1 MKLNNSLLILIF
13 ILSPIFIFSED
24 DYGTNKLPHYV
35 WDSDSSNVGQT
46 EIWFQD
52 WTDYTRLFIKSIKD
66 SSSIEKHPYAKTDF
80 NKEYLNA
87 KEYQKPNYIQLLGN
101 IKWNDKQ
108 NWSDNYSNTFEWY
121 VDRDQNWYYS
131 NKKLSGNA
139 RITNGKLYLQVRD
152 YDKIIID
159 TISRYRKYK

>member
-1 MKLNNSLLILIF
+1 MKLINQLLLLIF
-13 ILSPIFIFSED
+13 LSNQVFAEN
-24 DYGTNKLPHYV
+24 DYGIEKMPHYV

-66 SSSIEKHPYAKTDF
+66 SSSIDKHPYAKTDYD
-80 NKEYLNA
+80 KEYLNA

-101 IKWNDKQ
+101 IKWTNKQ
-108 NWSDNYSNTFEWY
+108 NWSENYSNSFEWY
-121 VDRDQNWYYS
+121 VDRDQNWYYN

-139 RITNGKLYLQVRD
+139 KILKGKLYLQIKD
-152 YDKIIID
+152 YDDIIID
-159 TISRYRKYK
+159 TVSRYRKYK

>member
-1 MKLNNSLLILIF
+1 MKLINQLLLLIF
-13 ILSPIFIFSED
+13 FSNQVFAEN
-24 DYGTNKLPHYV
+24 DYGIEKMPHYV

-66 SSSIEKHPYAKTDF
+66 SSSIDKHPYAKTDYD
-80 NKEYLNA
+80 KEYLNA

-101 IKWNDKQ
+101 IKWTNKQ
-108 NWSDNYSNTFEWY
+108 NWSENNSNSFEWY
-121 VDRDQNWYYS
+121 VDRDQNWYYN

-139 RITNGKLYLQVRD
+139 KILKGKLYLQIKD
-152 YDKIIID
+152 YDDIIID
-159 TISRYRKYK
+159 TVSRYRKYK

>member
-1 MKLNNSLLILIF
+1 MKLINQLLLLIF
-13 ILSPIFIFSED
+13 FSNQVFAEND
-24 DYGTNKLPHYV
+24 HGIEKMPHYV

-66 SSSIEKHPYAKTDF
+66 SSSIDKHPYAKTDYDE
-80 NKEYLNA
+80 EYLNA

-101 IKWNDKQ
+101 IKWTNKQ
-108 NWSDNYSNTFEWY
+108 NWSENNSNSFEWY
-121 VDRDQNWYYS
+121 VDRDQNWYYN

-139 RITNGKLYLQVRD
+139 KILKGKLYLQIKD
-152 YDKIIID
+152 YDDIIID
-159 TISRYRKYK
+159 TVSRYRKYK

>member
-1 MKLNNSLLILIF
+1 MKLINQLLLLIFFSNQIF
-13 ILSPIFIFSED
+13 AEN
-24 DYGTNKLPHYV
+24 DYGIEKMPHYV

-66 SSSIEKHPYAKTDF
+66 SSSIDKHPYAKTDYD
-80 NKEYLNA
+80 KEYLNA

-101 IKWNDKQ
+101 IKWTNKQ
-108 NWSDNYSNTFEWY
+108 NWSENYSNSFEWY
-121 VDRDQNWYYS
+121 VDRDQNWHYN

-139 RITNGKLYLQVRD
+139 KILKGNLYLQIKD
-152 YDKIIID
+152 YDDIIID
-159 TISRYRKYK
+159 TVSRYRKYK

>member
-1 MKLNNSLLILIF
+1 MKLINQLLLLIF
-13 ILSPIFIFSED
+13 FSNQVFAEN
-24 DYGTNKLPHYV
+24 DYGIEKMPHYV
-35 WDSDSSNVGQT
+35 WDSDSSNIGQT

-66 SSSIEKHPYAKTDF
+66 SSSVEKHPYAKTDF

-101 IKWNDKQ
+101 IKWNSKQ
-108 NWSDNYSNTFEWY
+108 NWSDNYSNSFEWY

-139 RITNGKLYLQVRD
+139 MIKNDKLYLQVRD
-152 YDKIIID
+152 YDEIIID

>member
-1 MKLNNSLLILIF
+1 MNINKLLLLLM
-13 ILSPIFIFSED
+13 LSANLVFTEN
-24 DYGTNKLPHYV
+24 DYGNDKMPHYV

-66 SSSIEKHPYAKTDF
+66 SSSIERHPYAKTDYD
-80 NKEYLNA
+80 KEYLNA

-101 IKWNDKQ
+101 IKWTDKQ
-108 NWSDNYSNTFEWY
+108 NWSENYSNSFEWY
-121 VDRDQNWYYS
+121 VDRDQNWYY
-131 NKKLSGNA
+131 NDKKLNGKA
-139 RITNGKLYLQVRD
+139 MITNGKLHLQIKD
-152 YDKIIID
+152 YDEIIID

>member
-1 MKLNNSLLILIF
+1 MNINKLLLLLM
-13 ILSPIFIFSED
+13 LSANLVFTEN
-24 DYGTNKLPHYV
+24 DYGNDKMPHYV

-66 SSSIEKHPYAKTDF
+66 SSSIERHPYAKTDYD
-80 NKEYLNA
+80 KEYLNA

-101 IKWNDKQ
+101 IKWTDKQ
-108 NWSDNYSNTFEWY
+108 NWSENYSNNFEWH
-121 VDRDQNWYYS
+121 VDRDQNWYYN
-131 NKKLSGNA
+131 NKKLSGKA
-139 RITNGKLYLQVRD
+139 MITNGKLHLQIKD
-152 YDKIIID
+152 YDEVIID